1 MTLILASTSQSRA
14 DLLANAGVNFQTA
27 APLIDERSAEK
38 PLVETG
44 QSPSDIANVLAEA
57 KALEVSVRFP
67 DAYVLGGDQTLSL
80 DGRQFHKPQNMD
92 QARRHLLAMNGKIHQ
107 LNSAVAIAIGGKTIW
122 RHLSVAHMHMRQ
134 FSPEFVGRH
143 LADVGEAA
151 LNSVGAYQLEGQG
164 IQLFEHIDGD
174 YFTILGLPLLSILP
188 KLRDLGEIDD

>member
-1 MTLILASTSQSRA
+1 MTLVLASTSQSRA